1 MKHEII
7 DEGESERLERKAA
20 SSMMLGVL
28 LIWILTL
35 SLNVAV
41 LNPVQADSLDLTDL
55 VLEESE
61 EWPSAVVNSV
71 SCSDVDGDGDVE
83 IVTSGTDLR
92 IWCWDGATLTLETTR
107 VIEVNSVFCSDAD
120 GDGDVEIITG
130 GADSLRIWYWNG
142 TTLRLEHAI
151 LTIALDS
158 VFCSDVDGDSDVEIV
173 GSGMSGE
180 IDGLFIW
187 RWDGSAVTME
197 TSTST
202 GATSLFCGDVDG
214 DDDVEIV
221 GCAGSQLRVWRWDGA
236 TLTLEASSGTISGSM
251 YSVCADDVDA
261 DGNIEIVTGGLV
273 VQGPP
278 LPPPQW
284 QYSCQLRVWNSSGTA
299 VTLEI
304 SKSWGTKFGQ
314 AGPCVYSVFCSDVDD
329 DDDVEILSGGLGY
342 ELGELRSWSIK
353 EGSLALENYANWNAI
368 VYSVFCGDVDGDDQ
382 TEIVTGGNADTNAQ
396 LRIWSI
402 RPRPPLLPLV
412 LETSGC
418 GYTVV
423 SICCDDV
430 DGDGDREIVTGG
442 SYRQAGEP
450 RDYYGQLQI
459 WNWDE
464 ATLTQEAYEDW
475 NLGANPASVYSVCAD
490 DVDEDGV
497 KEIMTVAS
505 KGGYGELRIWNWNGA
520 TLTLEKLEW
529 WLNEVSSVCADD
541 VDGDGVKEII
551 TGGYAYDGATYNG
564 QLRIWNWDG
573 TTLTLEKTQ
582 EWLVGNTYVY
592 SVCVSDVDGDGAKE
606 IVTGGETSSQGQLR
620 VWNWNGAT
628 LTLEVSQEWRV
639 LGNTRVNSMTIDD
652 VDEDGTKEIVTGG
665 VANDGTNNNGQLR
678 VWRWDGI
685 TLTLEV
691 SREWASAGLT
701 EVSSVCAGDVDGDS
715 EVEIVSGGAASNA
728 TDANAQ
734 LRVWRWNEVT
744 LTMEVSKI
752 VWTPSHSY
760 AIHIHSVCTDDVD
773 GDGIVEIETGGSD
786 YGFAKL
792 RIWYVVNMDVAITGV
807 VTSKTILGQG
817 YSMSINV
824 TVENRG
830 NVPMLS
836 FLVTTHYGNV
846 PIGTLTVD
854 NIPPGGSTEL
864 TFIWDE
870 TTIPKGDYII
880 SAHAIAN
887 GDIHDADNHLSDGT
901 VRVTIPCDVNGE
913 GKVDVYDL
921 FEMGKA
927 YGATP
932 AMPNWNPNC
941 DLYEDGMIYT
951 SELSDLSENYGNL
964 LPVG

>member
-1 MKHEII
+1 M
-7 DEGESERLERKAA
+7 ERKTA

-28 LIWILTL
+28 LIGILTL

-41 LNPVQADSLDLTDL
+41 LNPVQADSLDLTDFE
-55 VLEESE
+55 LEKSE

-71 SCSDVDGDGDVE
+71 FCSDVDGDGDVE
-83 IVTSGTDLR
+83 VVTGGTDLR

-107 VIEVNSVFCSDAD
+107 VIEVSSVFCSDAD

-142 TTLRLEHAI
+142 TALRLEHAI

-158 VFCSDVDGDSDVEIV
+158 VFCSDADGDGDVEIV

-180 IDGLFIW
+180 IDGLFVW
-187 RWDGSAVTME
+187 RWDGIAVTME
-197 TSTST
+197 TSTAT

-214 DDDVEIV
+214 DIDVEIV
-221 GCAGSQLRVWRWDGA
+221 GCAGSHLRVWRWDGA
-236 TLTLEASSGTISGSM
+236 TLTLEASSGTIQGGM
-251 YSVCADDVDA
+251 YSVFADDVDA
-261 DGNIEIVTGGLV
+261 DGNMEIVTGGTTF
-273 VQGPP
+273 QGFP
-278 LPPPQW
+278 LPPNQW
-284 QYSCQLRVWNSSGTA
+284 RYYCELRVWNSSGTA
-299 VTLEI
+299 VTLETSKTWGMKI
-304 SKSWGTKFGQ
+304 SQS
-314 AGPCVYSVFCSDVDD
+314 GPCVYSVFCSDIDD
-329 DDDVEILSGGLGY
+329 DDDVEILSGGQGY
-342 ELGELRSWSIK
+342 ELGELRSWSIR
-353 EGSLALENYANWNAI
+353 EGSLALENYANLNAI
-368 VYSVFCGDVDGDDQ
+368 VYSIFCGDVDGDGQ

-402 RPRPPLLPLV
+402 RPHPPLLPLV
-412 LETSGC
+412 LEASGC

-423 SICCDDV
+423 SLCCDDV
-430 DGDGDREIVTGG
+430 DEDGVREIVTVG
-442 SYRQAGEP
+442 SRTQSGAPY
-450 RDYYGQLQI
+450 DHYGQLQI
-459 WNWDE
+459 WNSDE
-464 ATLTQEAYEDW
+464 ATLTQEAYEEW
-475 NLGANPASVYSVCAD
+475 NLGVNPASVYSVCAD

-505 KGGYGELRIWNWNGA
+505 KVDYGELRIWNWNGT
-520 TLTLEKLEW
+520 TLTLEKYEW
-529 WLNEVSSVCADD
+529 WSNEVFSVCADD
-541 VDGDGVKEII
+541 VDGDGVREII

-564 QLRIWNWDG
+564 QFRIWNWNG
-573 TTLTLEKTQ
+573 TTLALEKTQ
-582 EWLVGNTYVY
+582 EWLAGNTYVY
-592 SVCVSDVDGDGAKE
+592 SVCVGEVDGDGAKE

-620 VWNWNGAT
+620 VWNWNGT
-628 LTLEVSQEWRV
+628 TVTLEVGQEWRE
-639 LGNTRVNSMTIDD
+639 LGNTRVYSLTIDD

-691 SREWASAGLT
+691 SREWASEGLT
-701 EVSSVCAGDVDGDS
+701 EIRSVCADDVDGDS
-715 EVEIVSGGAASNA
+715 EVEIVSGGTASNA
-728 TDANAQ
+728 TDTNAQ
-734 LRVWRWNEVT
+734 LRVWHWNGTT
-744 LTMEVSKI
+744 LNLEASKI
-752 VWTPSHSY
+752 VYTPSNTRSALIY
-760 AIHIHSVCTDDVD
+760 SVCADDVD
-773 GDGIVEIETGGSD
+773 GDGIVEIETGGSY
-786 YGFAKL
+786 YGLGNL
-792 RIWYVVNMDVAITGV
+792 RIWYVLNMDVAITDV

-836 FLVTTHYGNV
+836 FWVTTRYDNV

-854 NIPPGGSTEL
+854 NIPPGGSTKL

-870 TTIPKGDYII
+870 TAIPEGDYII

-887 GDIHDADNHLSDGT
+887 GDMHDADNHLSDDT

-913 GKVDVYDL
+913 GKVDVGDL

-941 DLYEDGMIYT
+941 DLYEDCMIYT
-951 SELSDLSENYGNL
+951 SELSDLSENYGNR
-964 LPVG
+964 LPAG